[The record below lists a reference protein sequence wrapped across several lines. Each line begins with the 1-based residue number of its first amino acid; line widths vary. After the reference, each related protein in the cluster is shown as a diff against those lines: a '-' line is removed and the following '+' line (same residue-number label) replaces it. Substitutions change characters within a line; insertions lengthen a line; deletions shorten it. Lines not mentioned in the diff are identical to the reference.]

1 MTESSFQ
8 DLGNVQRTMVI
19 PLFAR
24 AKESLRA
31 NPIVLDKRAGEILAE
46 INYDTA
52 ELEKQSDSLQV
63 VACVAA
69 NIFDRWTKQFL
80 AEHPDGTIVEIGSG
94 LDTRFERLDN
104 GRAQWFD
111 IDLPDSIAVRRQ
123 FFEEMPRRR
132 MIAGSILE
140 EGWIEEVKSTHPTAI
155 LFVAEGVLFYFKE
168 EDVKTLY
175 GLIANHFPG
184 SRFAHDSCVKGVAEK
199 SGGLKFCQVA
209 GARFQWGIDDIHEVE
224 QWDPRYKVV
233 EVDSVLNHYRS
244 RYPIF
249 VRFFTWLIP
258 NMRRVFTTN
267 LVKLG

>member
-8 DLGNVQRTMVI
+8 QLGKVQRTMVI

-24 AKESLRA
+24 AKESLRKD
-31 NPIVLDKRAGEILAE
+31 PIVFDERAGEILRQ
-46 INYDTA
+46 IDYDTT
-52 ELEKQSDSLQV
+52 ELEKESDILQV

-69 NIFDRWTKQFL
+69 TIFDRWTRNFL
-80 AEHPDGTIVEIGSG
+80 EEHPEGTIVEIGSG

-123 FFEEMPRRR
+123 FFEETPRRR

-140 EGWIEEVKSTHPTAI
+140 ESWIEEVKASHPTAL

-168 EDVKTLY
+168 EDVKSLY
-175 GLIANHFPG
+175 QLIADHFPG
-184 SRFAHDSCVKGVAEK
+184 ALFATIVLSGELLENHRGSGFARSGVLDFSGALMISTKSKRGMTGSRFSK
-199 SGGLKFCQVA
+199 SIPSSIT
-209 GARFQWGIDDIHEVE
+209 IDHVI
-224 QWDPRYKVV
+224 PR
-233 EVDSVLNHYRS
+233 
-244 RYPIF
+244 II
-249 VRFFTWLIP
+249 RFFTWLVP
-258 NMRRVFTTN
+258 NLRRVFTTN